1 LSTTAFPAAIANA
14 TCVSGIPS
22 GKFQGEI
29 TPITPSGS

>member
-1 LSTTAFPAAIANA
+1 VFPAATAKA

-29 TPITPSGS
+29 TAITPIGS